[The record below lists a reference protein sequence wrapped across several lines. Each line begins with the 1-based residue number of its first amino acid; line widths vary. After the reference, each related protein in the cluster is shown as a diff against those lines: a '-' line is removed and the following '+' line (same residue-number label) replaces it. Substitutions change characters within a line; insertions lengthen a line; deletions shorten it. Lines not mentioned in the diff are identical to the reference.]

1 MAVCCFCGRRSRRQK
16 LSTLNKINCQSHPH
30 PWVETLWRCALSE
43 LDELRG
49 SILHKPWRLADAVA
63 AAAGVALCLAD
74 PVSDRLRRRFKLLRQ
89 FLRRA
94 WEPVEPRHWRGT
106 PRPPDSSHTSP
117 AHASDRRAPPGGA
130 LGSQYGV
137 QFGCDARS
145 PRGRA
150 RMPANRASRKPWR
163 AYSHR
168 DSLLRH
174 GSACSNP
181 LEGRPRFGLE
191 GGIAV
196 IQTNSMRL
204 YYEIRSTVAG
214 RRLQAEQFV

>member
-117 AHASDRRAPPGGA
+117 AHASDRRAPPGGH
-130 LGSQYGV
+130 LGASMAFSSV
-137 QFGCDARS
+137 ATPEAREAAPGCRQIAR
-145 PRGRA
+145 A
-150 RMPANRASRKPWR
+150 ASRGELTHIGTHYCATGARAQIPWR
-163 AYSHR
+163 DDR
-168 DSLLRH
+168 
-174 GSACSNP
+174 GSAS
-181 LEGRPRFGLE
+181 RVVSRSFK
-191 GGIAV
+191 
-196 IQTNSMRL
+196 QTL
-204 YYEIRSTVAG
+204 
-214 RRLQAEQFV
+214 